1 MDHVSFGFAAAHP
14 AAKPNAPT
22 EHFCGKAPGFNLIPT
37 NEANSRSSRSS
48 LQTMPTE
55 NKRIAVIPGDGIGRE
70 VIGEA
75 LRVLERVKITHAV
88 ALEMVHFD
96 WGADKF
102 LKEGISLPAGALEML
117 SNEFDAILAGA
128 FGDPRVPSNQHA
140 EDILLGMRRGLD
152 LYINLRPVRLLDSRL
167 TPLRDRRV
175 EDIDF
180 VVFRENTE
188 GAYCGAGGFLKKGT
202 ADEIATQE
210 ELNTRRGVERIIVAA
225 FEYARAN
232 GRKRVTMA
240 DKSNVQRFGG
250 DLWQRVFKEVA
261 ADYSEI
267 EANHQYV
274 DAMAMFMV
282 LDPAQYDVIVSNN
295 LFGDILTDLGAAIQ
309 GGLGLAASGN
319 LHPGRVSLFEP
330 VHGSAPALAGK
341 GIANPVGAILTSAM
355 MLEYLGHKEASAA
368 IEKAVGE
375 AISQNETTRD
385 LGGTLSTE
393 QAGNAIRDRIT
404 KG

>member
-1 MDHVSFGFAAAHP
+1 M
-14 AAKPNAPT
+14 
-22 EHFCGKAPGFNLIPT
+22 
-37 NEANSRSSRSS
+37 
-48 LQTMPTE
+48 
-55 NKRIAVIPGDGIGRE
+55 KRIAVIAGDGIGPE

-75 LRVLERVKITHAV
+75 VRVLETLSNSGSAKFELT
-88 ALEMVHFD
+88 HFD
-96 WGADKF
+96 WGAEKF
-102 LKEGISLPAGALEML
+102 LKDGVTLPEGSLEML
-117 SNEFDAILAGA
+117 SRDFDAILAGA
-128 FGDPRVPSNQHA
+128 FGDPRVPSNKHA

-152 LYINLRPVRLLDSRL
+152 LYINLRPVRLLDQRL
-167 TPLRDRRV
+167 TPLRNKKS

-202 ADEIATQE
+202 SEEIATQE

-225 FEYARAN
+225 FEYARSHN
-232 GRKRVTMA
+232 RKRVTMA

-261 ADYSEI
+261 ATYPEI

-282 LDPAQYDVIVSNN
+282 LDPSQYEVIVSNN

-319 LHPGRVSLFEP
+319 IHPGRVSLFEP
-330 VHGSAPALAGK
+330 VHGSAPPLAGK
-341 GIANPVGAILTSAM
+341 GVANPIGAILTLAM
-355 MLEYLGHKEASAA
+355 MLDYLGFAEDS
-368 IEKAVGE
+368 IAVENAVKNAVTAG
-375 AISQNETTRD
+375 ETTRD
-385 LGGTLSTE
+385 LGGQLSTE
-393 QAGNAIRDRIT
+393 AAGRAICGRIAST
-404 KG
+404 LK

>member
-1 MDHVSFGFAAAHP
+1 MT
-14 AAKPNAPT
+14 AAKN
-22 EHFCGKAPGFNLIPT
+22 
-37 NEANSRSSRSS
+37 
-48 LQTMPTE
+48 
-55 NKRIAVIPGDGIGRE
+55 RIAVIPGDGIGPE
-70 VIGEA
+70 VVSEA
-75 LRVLERVKITHAV
+75 VRVLERVRETHGV
-88 ALEMVHFD
+88 ELELTHLD

-102 LKEGISLPAGALEML
+102 LREGVTLPSGALEML
-117 SNEFDAILAGA
+117 SSEFSAILAGA

-152 LYINLRPVRLLDSRL
+152 LYINLRPVRLLDPRL
-167 TPLRDRRV
+167 TPLRRLSDLSASAGGPGFKL
-175 EDIDF
+175 EEIDF

-225 FEYARAN
+225 FEYARSR

-261 ADYSEI
+261 ADYSDL

-282 LDPAQYDVIVSNN
+282 LDPSQYDVIVSNN

-319 LHPGRVSLFEP
+319 IHPGRVSLFEP
-330 VHGSAPALAGK
+330 VHGSAPALAGQ

-355 MLEYLGHKEASAA
+355 MLEYLGHKEASVDV
-368 IEKAVGE
+368 EQAVRE
-375 AISQNETTRD
+375 AIAHDETTRD
-385 LGGTLSTE
+385 LGGQLSTA
-393 QAGNAIRDRIT
+393 QVGTAVCQRLIGPRL
-404 KG
+404 

>member
-1 MDHVSFGFAAAHP
+1 MSRT
-14 AAKPNAPT
+14 KP
-22 EHFCGKAPGFNLIPT
+22 
-37 NEANSRSSRSS
+37 RV
-48 LQTMPTE
+48 
-55 NKRIAVIPGDGIGRE
+55 AVIPGDGIGPE

-75 LRVLERVKITHAV
+75 VRVLERARETHGV
-88 ALEMVHFD
+88 ELELTHFD

-102 LKEGISLPAGALEML
+102 LREGVTLPPGALEML
-117 SNEFDAILAGA
+117 SSEFNAILAGA

-167 TPLRDRRV
+167 TPLRRLSV
-175 EDIDF
+175 PPASASGPGFQPEEIDF

-210 ELNTRRGVERIIVAA
+210 ELNTRRGVERIITAA
-225 FEYARAN
+225 FEYARAH

-261 ADYSEI
+261 ADYPEL

-319 LHPGRVSLFEP
+319 IHPGKVSLFEP
-330 VHGSAPALAGK
+330 VHGSAPPLAGQ

-355 MLEYLGHKEASAA
+355 MLEYLGHKEASLEV
-368 IEKAVGE
+368 EKAVGE
-375 AISQNETTRD
+375 AIAQDETTRD
-385 LGGTLSTE
+385 LGGQLSTE
-393 QAGNAIRDRIT
+393 QVGT
-404 KG
+404 

>member
-1 MDHVSFGFAAAHP
+1 MSAT
-14 AAKPNAPT
+14 K
-22 EHFCGKAPGFNLIPT
+22 
-37 NEANSRSSRSS
+37 
-48 LQTMPTE
+48 
-55 NKRIAVIPGDGIGRE
+55 NKIAVIAGDGIGPE
-70 VIGEA
+70 VIREA
-75 LRVLERVKITHAV
+75 VRVLERVRDTHGV
-88 ALEMVHFD
+88 ELEFTEFD
-96 WGADKF
+96 WGAEKF
-102 LKEGISLPAGALEML
+102 LREGVSLPPGALEML
-117 SNEFDAILAGA
+117 SNEFGAILAGA

-152 LYINLRPVRLLDSRL
+152 LYINLRPVRLLAARL
-167 TPLRDRRV
+167 TPLRNRTA
-175 EDIDF
+175 EAIDF

-225 FEYARAN
+225 FEYARAQ

-250 DLWQRVFKEVA
+250 DLWQRVFKQVA
-261 ADYSEI
+261 ADYPEL

-282 LDPAQYDVIVSNN
+282 LDPGQYDVIVSNN

-319 LHPGRVSLFEP
+319 IHPGRVSLFEP
-330 VHGSAPALAGK
+330 VHGSAPPLAGK
-341 GIANPVGAILTSAM
+341 GVANPVGAILTSAM
-355 MLEYLGHKEASAA
+355 MLEYLGHQKASEAV
-368 IEKAVGE
+368 ENAVRE
-375 AISQNETTRD
+375 AILNEETTRD
-385 LGGTLSTE
+385 LGGSLSTE
-393 QAGNAIRDRIT
+393 AAGAAIRQRLL
-404 KG
+404 

>member
-1 MDHVSFGFAAAHP
+1 MP
-14 AAKPNAPT
+14 ADK
-22 EHFCGKAPGFNLIPT
+22 
-37 NEANSRSSRSS
+37 
-48 LQTMPTE
+48 
-55 NKRIAVIPGDGIGRE
+55 KRIAVIPGDGIGRE
-70 VIGEA
+70 VIAEA
-75 LRVLERVKITHAV
+75 LHVLERIETTHDV
-88 ALEMVHFD
+88 ALEFVQFD

-102 LKEGISLPAGALEML
+102 LAEGVSLPLDALEML
-117 SNEFDAILAGA
+117 TNEFDAILAGA

-152 LYINLRPVRLLDSRL
+152 LYINLRPVRLLDARL
-167 TPLRDRRV
+167 TPLRDRKV
-175 EDIDF
+175 EDVNF

-202 ADEIATQE
+202 PDEIATQD

-319 LHPGRVSLFEP
+319 IHPGRVSLFEP
-330 VHGSAPALAGK
+330 VHGSAPALAGQ

-355 MLEYLGHKEASAA
+355 MLEYLGHKQASEA
-368 IEKAVGE
+368 IQKAVGE
-375 AISQNETTRD
+375 AIAHDQTTRD
-385 LGGTLSTE
+385 LGGSLSTE
-393 QAGNAIRDRIT
+393 QAGAAIRDRIV
-404 KG
+404 